1 MSDFKEWAMARKAQG
16 PNGEAASGIQTSA
29 GNPRP
34 PAAQASGTTPFKEW
48 AMQRKAQSLTGK
60 ERIAETY
67 QQTNAG
73 QTARKNAARPQIT
86 TPYTVHLDQVNTPQE
101 QFDTAVRRLKTLYQH
116 QNDLASRSATMDPAE
131 YSRQWNETQKQVGQ
145 MEALKTSAANQRYRQ
160 KNEAALA
167 QINADASLSS
177 DYRSTENI
185 QSDLDKITAIA
196 DDAMNHNGGA
206 EIVEYKTELAEKYG
220 LTQQAIDNYAIG
232 GADYHPAGSGITNL
246 WQLYEQLDAQRQEK
260 VKSLQDRGYDYERL
274 QAYKKEKRDA
284 GEYAVQSRQWQQYA
298 EEHPWLASLET
309 TLVSPFQGIDFARTA
324 VQGIRHGN
332 PEDEENYVPLNLYNM
347 DATNFVSQVR
357 GQVSKNL
364 GEKYDLEIFDQNVA
378 QFLYHTG
385 MSIADS
391 ALLIATMGSGAGL
404 LMGTSAAA
412 NGTRDAVERGAS
424 SSQAI
429 LTGLAQGAAEL
440 IFEKFSIDQLLKP
453 KNVQSVRRLL
463 QETLKQAG
471 VEASEEGA
479 TEIANILTDAAI
491 MGESSNFS
499 ISVENYK
506 AQGMSESEA
515 RKQAYLDMIGQV
527 GWAAAGGALSGG
539 VMGGFVNTARLG
551 LGNQTENTAEPGT
564 DRQGQAR
571 QKMAQPN
578 VIQSNSGMP
587 WAESDTAQSTD
598 SRLEQSQ
605 QKQSEA
611 RFSIQYDRDNNP
623 YVLVEDDILEGVPRN
638 EWVRTVKDNLRQR
651 FPNGVTVG
659 NNVININQ
667 QSRREMTFSNY
678 MKQLFWQEPQLYSDK
693 LRATNNADEILQA
706 SRNWVNEALL
716 HRRKDT
722 ITDFARGEVLLR
734 IGNNDYRAQV
744 VVGNRGNGNL
754 LLYDIINLA
763 PTEIQLHKTKVDA
776 ADTTNTPKEPR
787 GRQTASTRFNVAQD
801 GSGVNGDLAFRQT
814 GERTELS
821 PLRSR
826 DDNTNSSSGVLW
838 AGSDTSQSADADSS
852 PQGEPLMRRVAFS
865 GAAKPGLVKDQTYR
879 KARYTAKTERT
890 LDTIAKAAGV
900 QVRIVDRVDVQ
911 DADGNVVG
919 DANARYIPETA
930 TIEIS
935 RSTQDPVRAVFVH
948 EVVHRI
954 RDAAPEAYTQMAK
967 YVVDTMDENRYTD
980 AIDTRAEWY
989 RTNDASYLQE
999 EVVADAF
1006 GRVLS
1011 DSAALDRF
1019 VQSNRNIA
1027 QRILDA
1033 LQDFIDAIRGR
1044 TGDGKLSDA
1053 KAQEV
1058 QEFVDFADEMVRLLE
1073 HALKRTDGPKNTSS
1087 MGGKAKHSLNADFGR
1102 QFDAWLSQNNE
1113 QQRLRSNGYFLVGT
1127 TSDALKSIGID
1138 DYRIYF
1144 GQGKIAKIMQK
1155 HPAMTAEVIKSV
1167 PDILEHPVLVMQS
1180 QTVANRITLFGETV
1194 DANGKPVLVALELSP
1209 QNKRGEVLDFVVI
1222 TSAYGKN
1229 NAQHLIDA
1237 SDILYIDPDKKRTNS
1252 WLRLL
1257 RLQLPSRVTSY
1268 GSIQR
1273 VTLLNRDVNG
1283 NLTFGERGG
1292 KTDMQLAFEKAM
1304 AEKRRTRFSLKT
1316 PIEGSADLIALHNL
1330 TEQNLLD
1337 ALRLGGMPMPSI
1349 AVTKTDLPHLEFGD
1363 ITLVLDKNS
1372 IDPGADS
1379 RNRVYGADIGS
1390 SIAPEEAQTLEE
1402 IVEAM
1407 KQSRRLPEGVGAMS
1421 LQAAVA
1427 PSYESLQQLWQDSGR
1442 LGRMEG
1448 PEFQADLEAVN
1459 RQIEEILREVRQG
1472 QVDAEAADAAVALRN
1487 AAGSTKTEQAIAQS
1501 FAEDGYALDSKLV
1514 AQIQAAFQ
1522 AAAELPTEYF
1532 EAKPERVVGFDEVLA
1547 AVVPDSCSEELMER
1561 LKEAGVRTLQYLT
1574 DDNADRVEQVN
1585 SVQQARFSPGSAQKR
1600 TGRTNSDSGVIWA
1613 GSDTSQSASRPAPLR
1628 RSQSNS
1634 SSGVLWRGSETA
1646 MDSPDQ
1652 AVYNEAG
1659 KGQSTSSSNS
1669 SSGILWAGSDA
1680 VEFFYDSR
1688 KIGKQM
1694 EKRGWTEAL
1703 IQETIRHPTK
1713 TVKTRDT
1720 RWLPGADRPLD
1731 DPATAYYASD
1741 GSYIVRND
1749 QSGAIAQI
1757 SNKNDPNWIAPWDM
1771 PDR

>member
-1 MSDFKEWAMARKAQG
+1 MSDFKEWAMARKTQG

-34 PAAQASGTTPFKEW
+34 PAAQASGPTPFKEW

-73 QTARKNAARPQIT
+73 QTARKSAAKPQIT
-86 TPYTVHLDQVNTPQE
+86 TPYTARLNQVNTPQE
-101 QFDTAVRRLKTLYQH
+101 QFDTAVRWLKTLYQY

-131 YSRQWNETQKQVGQ
+131 YSRQWNETQKQVEQ

-246 WQLYEQLDAQRQEK
+246 WQLYEQLDAQRREK

-298 EEHPWLASLET
+298 EEHPRLASLET
-309 TLVSPFQGIDFARTA
+309 TLVSPFQGIDFAKAA

-424 SSQAI
+424 SSQAV

-515 RKQAYLDMIGQV
+515 QKRAYLDMIGQV

-587 WAESDTAQSTD
+587 WAESDTTQSTD

-787 GRQTASTRFNVAQD
+787 GRQTASTKFNVAQD
-801 GSGVNGDLAFRQT
+801 SSGVNGDLAFRQT
-814 GERTELS
+814 GERTELP

-935 RSTQDPVRAVFVH
+935 RSTQDPVRAAFVH

-954 RDAAPEAYTQMAK
+954 RDTAPEAYTQMAK

-1102 QFDAWLSQNNE
+1102 QFDAWLN
-1113 QQRLRSNGYFLVGT
+1113 RGGYKNPGSGRFFIGT
-1127 TSDALKSIGID
+1127 TSAALKSIGVS
-1138 DYRIYF
+1138 DYKIYWNR
-1144 GQGKIAKIMQK
+1144 GKLAKIMK
-1155 HPAMTAEVIKSV
+1155 DHPGMTAKVIKSV
-1167 PDILEHPVLVMQS
+1167 PNVLEYPILVMQS
-1180 QTVANRITLFGETV
+1180 QTVANRITLFGETI

-1209 QNKRGEVLDFVVI
+1209 QNKSGQVMDFAVI
-1222 TSAYGKN
+1222 ASTYGKD
-1229 NAQHLIDA
+1229 NAQHLIDT
-1237 SDILYIDPDKKRTNS
+1237 SDILYVDPDKNRTNS
-1252 WLRLL
+1252 WLGLL
-1257 RLQLPSRVTSY
+1257 RLQLPSRLTNY
-1268 GSIQR
+1268 GSLQR
-1273 VTLLNRDVNG
+1273 VTLTDRDVNG

-1349 AVTKTDLPHLEFGD
+1349 AVTKVNLPHLEFGD

-1390 SIAPEEAQTLEE
+1390 PTAPEEAQTLEE

-1459 RQIEEILREVRQG
+1459 RQIEEILRQVRQG

-1522 AAAELPTEYF
+1522 AAVELPTEYF

-1547 AVVPDSCSEELMER
+1547 AVVPDDSSRELLAGLDAVGVQT
-1561 LKEAGVRTLQYLT
+1561 LKYRAG
-1574 DDNADRVEQVN
+1574 DDADRVEQVN

>member
-1 MSDFKEWAMARKAQG
+1 MSAFDKWVKRSGGGPAAAANRETQMNRQPQRVQRFQVPKREARESFNGWVSRTGGGPAAAKNISTSGYVSPILQRQARTAENNLKTQQWLQTKQHAYANRNTGFSESGLSRNAYDSRVRSKTAQSDSDAAEIIRGMNTAEVMLPHAQRQMEQVVQKYGGSRESDGTFTFQTQEGVDAYNTAAVTLQEIQDRYEQTQRAYEQLQLQYADSQVKLSDLRQSRKDASKKMATQADSMKINQLDQQINAQKAQSEALKEQLDQVEKHLSGARDATLYDLTVNSFKRGMNNAKLGVELNDQMNGQNSDAQKYLDRLDSEQYNFMPEGAFEQAVSGSIEQLGQMFANLTDPNTLTTALATAGTAYAATQLAGGAALPDEIISVPAAAAIGLKAGTANQNRMVEAGLAYQEMIENGISEDTAKKIANYVGLANAALEFVQLDELIKAFGVLGKSGAPSTVLQKLAKELAKRGADVAKETAQEVAQEGVTITGAQLANRMETSEWAYGAEEVKERLKD
-16 PNGEAASGIQTSA
+16 T
-29 GNPRP
+29 
-34 PAAQASGTTPFKEW
+34 AQASALAF
-48 AMQRKAQSLTGK
+48 
-60 ERIAETY
+60 
-67 QQTNAG
+67 AG
-73 QTARKNAARPQIT
+73 LNVPAAASNLISTARRIPDSTAFSVQAPSTART
-86 TPYTVHLDQVNTPQE
+86 RRGETVPEQWVQNNGIETSENLEQSTVNS
-101 QFDTAVRRLKTLYQH
+101 
-116 QNDLASRSATMDPAE
+116 NSRSGVVWAGREQEPLRPYMEPAKI
-131 YSRQWNETQKQVGQ
+131 QT
-145 MEALKTSAANQRYRQ
+145 
-160 KNEAALA
+160 KNKKS
-167 QINADASLSS
+167 NAV
-177 DYRSTENI
+177 
-185 QSDLDKITAIA
+185 IA
-196 DDAMNHNGGA
+196 
-206 EIVEYKTELAEKYG
+206 K
-220 LTQQAIDNYAIG
+220 
-232 GADYHPAGSGITNL
+232 
-246 WQLYEQLDAQRQEK
+246 
-260 VKSLQDRGYDYERL
+260 
-274 QAYKKEKRDA
+274 
-284 GEYAVQSRQWQQYA
+284 
-298 EEHPWLASLET
+298 
-309 TLVSPFQGIDFARTA
+309 
-324 VQGIRHGN
+324 N
-332 PEDEENYVPLNLYNM
+332 P
-347 DATNFVSQVR
+347 S
-357 GQVSKNL
+357 
-364 GEKYDLEIFDQNVA
+364 
-378 QFLYHTG
+378 
-385 MSIADS
+385 
-391 ALLIATMGSGAGL
+391 
-404 LMGTSAAA
+404 
-412 NGTRDAVERGAS
+412 
-424 SSQAI
+424 
-429 LTGLAQGAAEL
+429 
-440 IFEKFSIDQLLKP
+440 
-453 KNVQSVRRLL
+453 
-463 QETLKQAG
+463 
-471 VEASEEGA
+471 
-479 TEIANILTDAAI
+479 
-491 MGESSNFS
+491 
-499 ISVENYK
+499 
-506 AQGMSESEA
+506 
-515 RKQAYLDMIGQV
+515 
-527 GWAAAGGALSGG
+527 
-539 VMGGFVNTARLG
+539 
-551 LGNQTENTAEPGT
+551 PGT
-564 DRQGQAR
+564 DR
-571 QKMAQPN
+571 
-578 VIQSNSGMP
+578 S
-587 WAESDTAQSTD
+587 
-598 SRLEQSQ
+598 
-605 QKQSEA
+605 
-611 RFSIQYDRDNNP
+611 
-623 YVLVEDDILEGVPRN
+623 
-638 EWVRTVKDNLRQR
+638 
-651 FPNGVTVG
+651 
-659 NNVININQ
+659 
-667 QSRREMTFSNY
+667 
-678 MKQLFWQEPQLYSDK
+678 
-693 LRATNNADEILQA
+693 
-706 SRNWVNEALL
+706 
-716 HRRKDT
+716 
-722 ITDFARGEVLLR
+722 
-734 IGNNDYRAQV
+734 
-744 VVGNRGNGNL
+744 
-754 LLYDIINLA
+754 
-763 PTEIQLHKTKVDA
+763 
-776 ADTTNTPKEPR
+776 
-787 GRQTASTRFNVAQD
+787 TASGFNTNISEI
-801 GSGVNGDLAFRQT
+801 GSGVNGNLAFRQT
-814 GERTELS
+814 GERTELP

-954 RDAAPEAYTQMAK
+954 RDTAPEAYTQMAK

-1058 QEFVDFADEMVRLLE
+1058 QEFVDSADEMVRLLE
-1073 HALKRTDGPKNTSS
+1073 HALKWTDGQKNTSS

-1268 GSIQR
+1268 GSVQR

-1427 PSYESLQQLWQDSGR
+1427 PSYESLQQLWKDSGR

-1459 RQIEEILREVRQG
+1459 RQIEEILRQVRQG

-1514 AQIQAAFQ
+1514 AQIQTAFQ

-1547 AVVPDSCSEELMER
+1547 AVVPDDSSREL
-1561 LKEAGVRTLQYLT
+1561 LAGLDAAGVQTLKYRTG
-1574 DDNADRVEQVN
+1574 DDADRVEQVN

-1613 GSDTSQSASRPAPLR
+1613 GSDTSQSASRPAPLKGSR
-1628 RSQSNS
+1628 SNS

-1669 SSGILWAGSDA
+1669 SSGILWAGSEKAPVEKAHSVREINEPKSVKRQLKRLSPEAKKGYDKA
-1680 VEFFYDSR
+1680 VTAIKS
-1688 KIGKQM
+1688 G
-1694 EKRGWTEAL
+1694 
-1703 IQETIRHPTK
+1703 
-1713 TVKTRDT
+1713 DT
-1720 RWLPGADRPLD
+1720 RGLNDHPLRGNRSGQRAIDIKGTGKGRGAGR
-1731 DPATAYYASD
+1731 
-1741 GSYIVRND
+1741 IVYKYGENGEID
-1749 QSGAIAQI
+1749 II
-1757 SNKNDPNWIAPWDM
+1757 EILMDHDY
-1771 PDR
+1771 